1 MCVAEMRPDLW
12 HRGGLGCVPSV
23 LVVRL
28 IGLPPERSCMP
39 PLRPR
44 LIAVM
49 VPVVALVAATMVV
62 PTPAAADGVPGAF
75 TLSGSGFGHGVGL
88 SQYGAYAMAQEG
100 KDAATIVTT
109 YYPGTTVTAVDDSAD
124 IRVNLLH
131 QVSGARL
138 RSEPLAPDG
147 GQVEVSIGSAVVVG
161 SPADVFIFRPA
172 GVGAVQVIRRSGGAD
187 TPLGTGPTAT
197 VRWAGTRTPGSAQGG
212 PTLANMTDSTLD
224 SPGHRYRYGFIEVS
238 PAVSGTAINVVNILR
253 LHDEYLYGIS
263 EVSSSWPEAAMQAQV
278 LAARTYA
285 MAKLGAGVRRA
296 CACHLDDGNGPYTD
310 QTFTGWS
317 KASASMGD
325 RWVAAVNA
333 THASETT
340 GNAIL
345 FNGAPIQAFYQ
356 SSTGG
361 FTTPVKELWGGNL
374 PYAVSVA
381 DPWSLTPANPNRS
394 WTRTVAQTSAAQA
407 FGLPAVARL
416 SVSARYTGGAVRQLT
431 AIAPDGARKTISGAA
446 MQKAFGLK
454 SLYVNAVDGDPG
466 VPLPTAPAPAAP
478 APVASGGPAASASPA
493 PTPPAPA
500 SAAPTAS
507 ASAAPV
513 TFLLS
518 IGPTT
523 SPPEGSRVVF
533 KAAIAPARKGVRVE
547 RQMLQP
553 DGSWKT
559 MGKARTNAKGRV
571 RFVIKKAVPA
581 GATYTYRLIAF
592 DKGAAIAQSDQTVIS
607 VKGR

>member
-1 MCVAEMRPDLW
+1 ML
-12 HRGGLGCVPSV
+12 S
-23 LVVRL
+23 
-28 IGLPPERSCMP
+28 
-39 PLRPR
+39 PR
-44 LIAVM
+44 RAIAIAAAS
-49 VPVVALVAATMVV
+49 ALAGAALLSAG
-62 PTPAAADGVPGAF
+62 PASADGVPGAF
-75 TLSGSGFGHGVGL
+75 TLSGSGFGHGVGM
-88 SQYGAYAMAQEG
+88 SQYGAYAMALEG
-100 KDAATIVTT
+100 RDAATIVTT
-109 YYPGTTVTAVDDSAD
+109 YFPGTTVTPVDDSAD
-124 IRVNLLH
+124 IRVNLLS

-147 GQVEVSIGSAVVVG
+147 GQVEVTVGTAVTVG
-161 SPADVFIFRPA
+161 SPSDLFIFRPA
-172 GVGAVQVIRRSGGAD
+172 GPGSVQVIRRVNGTDGVI
-187 TPLGTGPTAT
+187 GTGPSAT
-197 VRWAGTRTPGSAQGG
+197 VRWAGTRTPGSAVGG
-212 PTLANMTDSTLD
+212 ATLANMTDSTLD
-224 SPGHRYRYGFIEVS
+224 SPGHRYRYGSIEVL
-238 PAVSGTAINVVNILR
+238 PTAAGTAINVVNVLR

-263 EVSSSWPEAAMQAQV
+263 EVSSSWPDAAMQAQV

-285 MAKLGAGVRRA
+285 LAKLAAGVRKA

-317 KASASMGD
+317 KASSAMGD

-345 FNGAPIQAFYQ
+345 YNGAPIQAFYQ

-374 PYAVSVA
+374 PYAVSVP
-381 DPWSLTPANPNRS
+381 DPWSLTSANPNRA
-394 WTRTVAQTSAAQA
+394 WTRILAQDAAARA
-407 FGLPAVARL
+407 FGLPAVARVA
-416 SVSARYTGGAVRQLT
+416 VSARYTGGAVRQLT
-431 AIAPDGARKTISGAA
+431 ATAPDGTTRTLSGPA

-454 SLYVNAVDGDPG
+454 SLYVNAIDGDPG
-466 VPLPTAPAPAAP
+466 VALPTAPAPAVP
-478 APVASGGPAASASPA
+478 APVASGGASPA
-493 PTPPAPA
+493 PSQAPGQTPAQTPGQTSGQTPGQAATPAP
-500 SAAPTAS
+500 
-507 ASAAPV
+507 SAAPV

-523 SPPEGSRVVF
+523 NPAEGSRVVF
-533 KAAIAPARKGVRVE
+533 KAAIAPARKGLRVE

-581 GATYTYRLIAF
+581 GASYTYRLVAF
-592 DKGAAIAQSDQTVIS
+592 DKGTTIAQSDQTVIS